1 MAICKYSREVEPETA
16 RIKLKERSAER
27 VLKPESPYLKA
38 TSAITTGPHCLH
50 CYVHLTVTFLICL
63 IKLIVNVFQIFL
75 SQALSS
81 GTSIAQQQKASSG
94 TDTGTDVTSGSDT
107 EAAPSVLEQ
116 NLSPPIQSKPES
128 STMVLSIE
136 KVTGLPVDDI
146 PSDSPANSIPKAK
159 PSDQTP
165 ACAEHAP
172 KESEVSSVK
181 NRVPEEMAVD
191 TTSVLTRIGNA
202 SVIEREISH
211 ELSESGGPRE
221 TDIEMSLPNGTDSGV
236 NSNIQQTTASVHP
249 EGGVSN
255 QESGPPT
262 IP

>member
-1 MAICKYSREVEPETA
+1 M
-16 RIKLKERSAER
+16 
-27 VLKPESPYLKA
+27 
-38 TSAITTGPHCLH
+38 
-50 CYVHLTVTFLICL
+50 TFLICL